1 MPTVASTLCP
11 PPCAKWEIR
20 YSHLHMVGHCL
31 SPLTN
36 NSDRD
41 LTRRVELGSLFFTQG
56 NYADAASCFRDA
68 RDAR

>member
-1 MPTVASTLCP
+1 MIEGAWLMPTVASILCP

-36 NSDRD
+36 IFN
-41 LTRRVELGSLFFTQG
+41 
-56 NYADAASCFRDA
+56 
-68 RDAR
+68 

>member
-1 MPTVASTLCP
+1 LIIEGAWLMPTVASTLCP

-36 NSDRD
+36 NIYIYILPFVLHAKQIEWIR
-41 LTRRVELGSLFFTQG
+41 L
-56 NYADAASCFRDA
+56 YAC
-68 RDAR
+68 

>member
-36 NSDRD
+36 KHQSLNSTATKEASMD
-41 LTRRVELGSLFFTQG
+41 LLQS
-56 NYADAASCFRDA
+56 
-68 RDAR
+68 